1 MAKFELVQETEL
13 DGNTWYKINQ
23 DGIFVSGTLT
33 RHLEE
38 ATKNLEAFANG
49 KPSTPPLVG
58 DDEIK
63 AVQDY
68 SFEIALLD
76 QEAKT
81 SLSNIQTYWEDIFR
95 SQNAILGGMDIKK
108 LAPMMNGV
116 NPLSEQ
122 GAKDKDLINQLFGGD
137 LEASTQR
144 LKDRLESIK
153 GGIKPSITAFTTDLG
168 KWISKNFEVLKAITS
183 EVVGGLA
190 DIFATGLGN
199 MFNQD
204 VEFDPKKMIAQV
216 LESIGAML
224 IGIAAPLVAALAL
237 GNVATFGGMSVQWGA
252 ALGMLGAGIAMK
264 GGGMAMS
271 ADSAGSTTGSSTTT
285 NARSYSPYG
294 GSNSMQTVKVQFAN
308 GALEGYMN
316 YKDKK
321 YNG

>member
-1 MAKFELVQETEL
+1 MDHFLHYLTLILVMRVNAPHVGERSVEIL
-13 DGNTWYKINQ
+13 IDI
-23 DGIFVSGTLT
+23 V
-33 RHLEE
+33 
-38 ATKNLEAFANG
+38 KNLDLKN
-49 KPSTPPLVG
+49 S
-58 DDEIK
+58 
-63 AVQDY
+63 
-68 SFEIALLD
+68 IA
-76 QEAKT
+76 
-81 SLSNIQTYWEDIFR
+81 NIQGYWEDISRIRASTFEGADISSITPTMSR
-95 SQNAILGGMDIKK
+95 SEDVAK
-108 LAPMMNGV
+108 
-116 NPLSEQ
+116 
-122 GAKDKDLINQLFGGD
+122 KDKDLINQLFGGD

-153 GGIKPSITAFTTDLG
+153 SGIKPSITAFTTDLG

-264 GGGMAMS
+264 GGGMALS
-271 ADSAGSTTGSSTTT
+271 SDSAVSTTGSSTTT

-294 GSNSMQTVKVQFAN
+294 GNSYGSMQTVEVRFAN
-308 GALEGYMN
+308 GALKGYIDN
-316 YKDKK
+316 RDKK